1 MIIPFSQVNA
11 TSYEPSNALIVRA
24 PENIQQQI
32 QKILEIIDNP
42 KNTKSLEIIK
52 IEFLP
57 ATDISSIIQNVIN
70 YKSIKNPGICIGDNK
85 TNKVIILEENKNII
99 DIKNIIK
106 QLDKKSNINNNVLIT
121 KLKNANSSQLANLLN
136 SLK

>member
-106 QLDKKSNINNNVLIT
+106 QLDKKSNINNNILIT

-136 SLK
+136 SIK